1 MKKIKKVEEN
11 ELTDNDF
18 ADMIRSILN
27 CEPEEFCKRYEKF
40 KKAEAAFNELYEPF
54 KENLIKLHETTPE
67 LPNSTVVGGVKLI
80 YVAPTV
86 RTSID
91 TKKLKEEEPEIA
103 KKFMRTSDVKASVRL
118 GGI

>member
-27 CEPEEFCKRYEKF
+27 CEPEEFCKKY
-40 KKAEAAFNELYEPF
+40 EAAFNELYEPF

>member
-1 MKKIKKVEEN
+1 MKKIKVQEN
-11 ELTDNDF
+11 VLTDNDF
-18 ADMIRSILN
+18 TEMIRSILN

-54 KENLIKLHETTPE
+54 KENLIKLHENTPD
-67 LPNSTVVGGVKLI
+67 LPNSTIVGGVKLI
-80 YVAPTV
+80 YVAPTTRV
-86 RTSID
+86 SID

-103 KKFMRTSDVKASVRL
+103 KKFSRTSDVKASVRL